1 MKKIIALIVLSI
13 STLFVFQSC
22 DGDDTPIEEKETLI
36 KYRITTDT
44 PDAELLIF
52 GNGLPAEGFHRK
64 GDFEKEMYTTA
75 FDAYVE
81 VHCKDRKAAIHIDLY
96 VKNKLKA
103 SVDGNT
109 YVVASERL
117 KGKGPYLY

>member
-1 MKKIIALIVLSI
+1 
-13 STLFVFQSC
+13 
-22 DGDDTPIEEKETLI
+22 
-36 KYRITTDT
+36 
-44 PDAELLIF
+44 
-52 GNGLPAEGFHRK
+52 
-64 GDFEKEMYTTA
+64 MYTTD
-75 FDAYVE
+75 FFAYVE